1 MTHTETTTQG
11 PTVEALLCYPLIGYL
26 SKCLFCML
34 LLLSDVITNIDTLLY
49 CSIKTISFSV
59 ESYCNFTIVT
69 TWVACV
75 QPPLQLG
82 IYRVKLVICLKSASS
97 IAQCSTLLSDPISSN
112 SYVLVID

>member
-34 LLLSDVITNIDTLLY
+34 VEIFTFIRHHNKIIIDTLLY

-59 ESYCNFTIVT
+59 ESYCKFYYCNNLGSLCTAAPT
-69 TWVACV
+69 TWYIPS
-75 QPPLQLG
+75 Q
-82 IYRVKLVICLKSASS
+82 
-97 IAQCSTLLSDPISSN
+97 TSN
-112 SYVLVID
+112 LP